1 MLLTPEFLVAILS
14 RLTLIHHIPAH
25 VHVFKAEGEAK
36 IQIGD
41 DFADCRL
48 ISVSGMN
55 RKDAKRA
62 LEIAIAHRMEF
73 LNCWRKIHE

>member
-1 MLLTPEFLVAILS
+1 MPTVLRKEGFSFRIYLDD
-14 RLTLIHHIPAH
+14 HNPAH
-25 VHVFKAEGEAK
+25 VHVFKAEGEVK

-48 ISVSGMN
+48 ISVYGMN

-62 LEIAIAHRMEF
+62 LEIAIAHRMEL
-73 LNCWRKIHE
+73 LNGWRKIHE